1 MVVNRV
7 FFLEKEFM
15 MEKEMELVIA
25 QPVIVDGKLRVES
38 NVPTLKEQLASYIE
52 GYKALELTE
61 DNTLKI
67 EMAKKKVRE
76 LRITVDK
83 RYKEYKTL
91 YINPTL
97 DELQLQ
103 IKEVQNYIA
112 EVEGHIDSLLA
123 KQDEARIARLNFMY
137 DEYNKEAEEEYGV
150 TYIAP
155 RGKEFYLKGAAKKQE
170 ELRQKIFD
178 AVRLYKEEKEAK
190 EKDKQLVIER
200 AAELSVSHEAYVA
213 MLEYKSVTD
222 VLFLMAAHKKEAE
235 QKAAEQKA
243 AEQKA
248 AEPKEEQ
255 KKYECPKT
263 VKVENSN
270 VGSKNS
276 DQDELRQLCVKLTYK
291 KSQRELMHAFFKE
304 NGITVEIIH

>member
-1 MVVNRV
+1 
-7 FFLEKEFM
+7 
-15 MEKEMELVIA
+15 MEKEMELIIA
-25 QPVIVDGKLRVES
+25 QPSIVDGKLLIES

-52 GYKALELTE
+52 EYKQLELTE
-61 DNTLKI
+61 DNAMKI
-67 EMAKKKVRE
+67 ELAKKKVRE
-76 LRITVDK
+76 LRLAVDK

-91 YINPTL
+91 YITPTL
-97 DELQLQ
+97 DELQFQ

-150 TYIAP
+150 TYTAP

-178 AVRLYKEEKEAK
+178 AVRLYKEEQEAK

-222 VLFLMAAHKKEAE
+222 VLFLMAAHKKEAEQKAAE

>member
-7 FFLEKEFM
+7 FFLVKGVN
-15 MEKEMELVIA
+15 MEKEMELIIA
-25 QPVIVDGKLRVES
+25 QPSIVDGKLLIES

-52 GYKALELTE
+52 EYKQLELTE
-61 DNTLKI
+61 DNAMKI
-67 EMAKKKVRE
+67 ELAKKKVRE
-76 LRITVDK
+76 LRLAVDK

-91 YINPTL
+91 YITPTL
-97 DELQLQ
+97 DELQFQ

-150 TYIAP
+150 TYTAP

-243 AEQKA
+243 AE
-248 AEPKEEQ
+248 PKEEQ

-291 KSQRELMHAFFKE
+291 KSQRKLMYAFFKE